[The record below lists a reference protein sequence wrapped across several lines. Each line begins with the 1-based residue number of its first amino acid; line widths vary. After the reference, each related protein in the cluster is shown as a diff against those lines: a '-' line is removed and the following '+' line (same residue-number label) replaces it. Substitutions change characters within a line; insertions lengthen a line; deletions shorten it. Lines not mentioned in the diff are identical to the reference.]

1 MAKNSQKHTNYV
13 LRKNNNTDKPKYKL
27 PSAGENVTLYNNQ
40 TRRFVSGTVSGI
52 DQKNNK
58 IYIKEYVYSELGL
71 DQGYDE
77 ICEDKFINHI
87 YTINDYFTYFT

>member
-27 PSAGENVTLYNNQ
+27 PSAGENVTLYNNK
-40 TRRFVSGTVSGI
+40 TGRFISGTVSNV
-52 DQKNNK
+52 DQKSNK
-58 IYIKEYVYSELGL
+58 IHIKEYVYRDRGL

-77 ICEDKFINHI
+77 ICEETFVNHI
-87 YTINDYFTYFT
+87 YTMNDYFTYIT